1 MTIGFSSDCHLP
13 TRRSFHTVERARI
26 WRREGRYMLHNLSR
40 IGGVF
45 VSGKAATWAILED
58 GDEVRIGGQKLIFR
72 EPDTKQA

>member
-1 MTIGFSSDCHLP
+1 
-13 TRRSFHTVERARI
+13 
-26 WRREGRYMLHNLSR
+26 MLHNLSR